1 MPSAGVRGAALQV
14 LESSSLN
21 FLWSEVEWPLAS
33 ESIQND
39 AVEFHRVITHVFAQT
54 AVIPFRLLTVFDD
67 AQALATFAT
76 GVQKDFLAD
85 LERLRNMAQ
94 MECVIYFKPQR
105 DADRSSGQAYLRQKA
120 EVRRSIDEYSNAV
133 KDALASL
140 AREIRIRE
148 VNTGSRIFCL
158 VQRGEESLLRSSVE
172 GIAVPAGLERRLS
185 GPWPPAEFLSDAVKK
200 PNEAAND
207 AKSAS

>member
-1 MPSAGVRGAALQV
+1 MPSAGLRGAALQL
-14 LESSSLN
+14 LESGSLN

-33 ESIQND
+33 ESIQDD
-39 AVEFHRVITHVFAQT
+39 AVEFHRVITHVFSQT
-54 AVIPFRLLTVFDD
+54 AAVPFRLLTVFDD
-67 AQALATFAT
+67 VQALASFVT
-76 GVQKDFLAD
+76 GVQGDFLAD
-85 LERLRNMAQ
+85 LQRLKNMVQ

-133 KDALASL
+133 KDSLASL

-158 VQRGEESLLRSSVE
+158 VQRGEEPLFRSNVE
-172 GIAVPAGLERRLS
+172 GIDVPSGLERRLS
-185 GPWPPAEFLSDAVKK
+185 GPWPPAEFLSDSVKA
-200 PNEAAND
+200 PAA
-207 AKSAS
+207 SRG